1 MSVGTALYKIKVMPE
16 SPEMD
21 LEALKQAI
29 TSNISAL
36 DSTANVTGFEIE
48 PIAFGLKALIVAI
61 RIVETIDSSKVE
73 EAISSLTGISS
84 VQVIDYRR
92 AIN

>member
-1 MSVGTALYKIKVMPE
+1 MSVGTALYRIKVMPE

-21 LEALKQAI
+21 LEALKQTI

-48 PIAFGLKALIVAI
+48 PIAFGLKALIVAL

-73 EAISSLTGISS
+73 EAISSISGISS